1 MADGIGERA
10 HRADAPAVQRVA
22 VRIMDAVT
30 TQPLSTPAQLQM
42 LVDGLY
48 GDTKPARRDL
58 GLVPRP
64 FTAEAVRAIEGAIG
78 SLFGMS
84 LRLLDGR
91 GHAEW
96 LARYRPALVPALA
109 LAVVALLVQTVLALA
124 VANVWYAWPC
134 GRAVLSA
141 FCARPCAPG
150 WRASPAFVATSRRA
164 PRPPP

>member
-1 MADGIGERA
+1 MCIRDS
-10 HRADAPAVQRVA
+10 
-22 VRIMDAVT
+22 IMDAVT

-78 SLFGMS
+78 PLFGAS
-84 LRLLDGR
+84 LRLADRR

-96 LARYRPALVPALA
+96 LARHRAAFIPALTLAALGLIVHA
-109 LAVVALLVQTVLALA
+109 AAAVT
-124 VANVWYAWPC
+124 VANVWY
-134 GRAVLSA
+134 RMAVGGLVLAA
-141 FCARPCAPG
+141 FALARVRMD
-150 WRASPAFVATSRRA
+150 WRAP
-164 PRPPP
+164 